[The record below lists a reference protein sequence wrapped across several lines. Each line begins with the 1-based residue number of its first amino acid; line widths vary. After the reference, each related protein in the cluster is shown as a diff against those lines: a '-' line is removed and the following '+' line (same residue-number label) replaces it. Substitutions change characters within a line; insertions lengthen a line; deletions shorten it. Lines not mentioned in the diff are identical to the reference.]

1 MCQRVAKDLC
11 DVTFSCWFFK
21 NDSVFFDAAPP
32 SFTSWKTKQ
41 TPWLFS
47 RVVERFFL
55 HSKVP
60 VDSRQVHHD
69 LCLLRGCSPHSACFI
84 ILRVAMI
91 SPVFRT
97 LNRER
102 TPSHTSYGSLGELR
116 RATAAFPHLC
126 SYQAQP
132 CWTSTVLPSSRS
144 NLDFDQKKLGFDK
157 KLDQP
162 RFKPLWYG
170 SIALAKLY
178 LLMYC
183 WAQRRR
189 CLATKDRWKGRKP
202 FRGDK
207 RVRMWTLTH
216 VLP

>member
-1 MCQRVAKDLC
+1 MPH
-11 DVTFSCWFFK
+11 
-21 NDSVFFDAAPP
+21 PP
-32 SFTSWKTKQ
+32 LLLSWKTKQ

-60 VDSRQVHHD
+60 GRFPAGASTTFAFCAVVARTVLVSSFCESQWFH
-69 LCLLRGCSPHSACFI
+69 LCFAHWTESELHPTHRTAAWVSFGEPLLH
-84 ILRVAMI
+84 
-91 SPVFRT
+91 
-97 LNRER
+97 
-102 TPSHTSYGSLGELR
+102 SHTSAATKRSHAEPVPCYR
-116 RATAAFPHLC
+116 R
-126 SYQAQP
+126 
-132 CWTSTVLPSSRS
+132 SRS